1 LAATKGRETPKH
13 RIPGFRL
20 VEKLGQG
27 SMGTVYKGVQKS
39 LERTVAIKVMPPELG
54 RNANFVKRFL
64 REARSVAKLNHPN
77 IVSGI
82 DVGEVEGWRYFV
94 MEFIDG
100 VTVGDILRRGGAMDE
115 RRSIRIIRQVAQA
128 LEHAHKHLLVHRD
141 IKPDNIMI
149 ARDGVAKLCDLGL
162 AKEPKEGGSTTE
174 EGLAMGTPNYIS
186 PEQAQGKKKIDIRS
200 DLYSLG
206 ATFYHMVTGVL
217 PYDGPNPAVIMTR
230 HLLDPLPPPRTR
242 NSALMRGTCQI
253 IEKMMMKTCEDRYQA
268 PEDLIAHLTILEE
281 GGTTIAPIVV
291 RRRRSHIRRR
301 RRR

>member
-1 LAATKGRETPKH
+1 
-13 RIPGFRL
+13 
-20 VEKLGQG
+20 
-27 SMGTVYKGVQKS
+27 MGTVYKAVQRS
-39 LERTVAIKVMPPELG
+39 LDRVVAIKVMPPELG

-94 MEFIDG
+94 MEYIDG
-100 VTVGDILRRGGAMDE
+100 VTVGEILRRGGAMDE
-115 RRSIRIIRQVAQA
+115 RRSIRIITQITHA
-128 LEHAHKHLLVHRD
+128 LGHAHKLRLVHRD

-149 ARDGVAKLCDLGL
+149 AKDGVAKLCDLGL

-186 PEQAQGKKKIDIRS
+186 PEQAQGESGIDIRS

-206 ATFYHMVTGVL
+206 ATFYHMVTGTL
-217 PYDGPNPAVIMTR
+217 PFDGPNPAVIMTK
-230 HLLDPLPPPRTR
+230 HLLEPLPPPRTR
-242 NSALMRGTCQI
+242 NKALRRGTCQV
-253 IEKMMMKTCEDRYQA
+253 IEKMMMKQREDRYQEPA
-268 PEDLIAHLTILEE
+268 ELMAHLEILEQ

-291 RRRRSHIRRR
+291 RRKRTRVRRR
-301 RRR
+301 NRR